1 MMLMA
6 MKLDKSQVNAGSD
19 QYAFKAAGSYSF
31 KDRDLAIMA
40 GYMSYEAFMVGA
52 ASGFGG
58 NAVGKSGTSADGITL
73 YGGGSAGGGSLH
85 LQDKLIGLSPSEP
98 IVVGA
103 AGTDGANNTSNG
115 TAGTGTAGGNTT
127 FHGYSAYGGGVPS
140 GARTVAQSST
150 NGYTTGGV
158 GGAGG
163 GNSAGLGSGGVG
175 GDSNWASWSSAGT
188 PDGGAGTNA
197 TTGTFVTGGT
207 APVVGG
213 GKGGGGGRGDLTGIF
228 TGATY
233 NPSSGSTGNNP
244 DYACTG
250 GASASSKGGGGGGA
264 DLFPITGVHEY
275 YGTRQTARVASG
287 AFVLKLS

>member
-40 GYMSYEAFMVGA
+40 GYTTYEAFMVGA

-58 NAVGKSGTSADGITL
+58 NATGKSGTSTAGVVL

-85 LQDKLIGLSPSEP
+85 LQDDLKNLNPSEA

-103 AGTDGANNTSNG
+103 AGTDGANKTDNT
-115 TAGTGTAGGNTT
+115 TAGSGTAGGNTT
-127 FHGYSAYGGGVPS
+127 FHGHSAYGGGTPV
-140 GARTVAQSST
+140 GARTVSTGSSS
-150 NGYTTGGV
+150 GYTIGGD
-158 GGAGG
+158 GGNGG
-163 GNSAGLGSGGVG
+163 GNSANLGTGGAGGLPH
-175 GDSNWASWSSAGT
+175 WASWSSSGS
-188 PDGGAGTNA
+188 PDSGQGTNA
-197 TTGTFVTGGT
+197 STGYFSAGGT
-207 APVVGG
+207 VPVIGG
-213 GKGGGGGRGDLTGIF
+213 GVGGGGGHGDMTGVSTGF
-228 TGATY
+228 TPA
-233 NPSSGSTGNNP
+233 PSSGATGNNTA
-244 DYACTG
+244 YACTG
-250 GASASSKGGGGGGA
+250 AASVSSKGGGGGGA

-275 YGTRQTARVASG
+275 YGTRQTGRFSSG